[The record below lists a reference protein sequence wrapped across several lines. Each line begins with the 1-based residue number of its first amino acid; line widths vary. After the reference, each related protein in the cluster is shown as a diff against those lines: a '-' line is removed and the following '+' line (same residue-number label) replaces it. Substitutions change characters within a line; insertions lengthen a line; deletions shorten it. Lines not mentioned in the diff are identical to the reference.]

1 MSEAGRSV
9 TPITN
14 RPRVNTGPATR
25 PFTDD
30 AVASEFCCALPHR
43 GEPDPAGPASVEAD
57 PAGPA
62 SVEAD
67 TVVLDHQREP
77 VGGGEGDPC

>member
-1 MSEAGRSV
+1 MERD
-9 TPITN
+9 PD
-14 RPRVNTGPATR
+14 RDTGPATR

-57 PAGPA
+57 
-62 SVEAD
+62 

-77 VGGGEGDPC
+77 VGGWRG